1 MYMERVIIAEATFQK
16 QKMKGFCYGITPIL
30 ESSTGYG
37 KKKRSHNRMID
48 SHWAWKHIALK
59 HI

>member
-1 MYMERVIIAEATFQK
+1 MERVIIAEATFQK

-48 SHWAWKHIALK
+48 SHWA
-59 HI
+59 